1 MLKKAAALPIK
12 TVCPLHGPVWRG
24 NIAWFVDKYEK
35 WSSYAPEENAVA
47 IFYGSVYGHTQEAAE
62 ILASYLADAGV
73 KNIKVY
79 DVSAQHSSYLV
90 AEAFRCSHLVFA
102 SSTYN
107 AGIFENMDIFLDD
120 LIKHSLQNRKAAL
133 IENGSWAPTAGMQM
147 KDKLSKCKN
156 IELLG
161 DVITIKS
168 ALKENQLA
176 DLKALADKIAESIDG

>member
-1 MLKKAAALPIK
+1 
-12 TVCPLHGPVWRG
+12 
-24 NIAWFVDKYEK
+24 
-35 WSSYAPEENAVA
+35 
-47 IFYGSVYGHTQEAAE
+47 
-62 ILASYLADAGV
+62 
-73 KNIKVY
+73 
-79 DVSAQHSSYLV
+79 
-90 AEAFRCSHLVFA
+90 
-102 SSTYN
+102 
-107 AGIFENMDIFLDD
+107 MDIFLDD